1 MSHLANSVDDG
12 KIPGP
17 SEEHFQYVNRVR
29 RTRAMIVVLRIL
41 IFVGL
46 FALWEIAAR
55 LGWIDSFIASQ
66 PSKAWASAVNLAK
79 RGELATHLAYT
90 VGETV
95 AGFVIGTTLGVV
107 IAVLLWWSVMLSRV
121 AEPYVVVLNSIPKV
135 ALGPIFIVWL
145 GTDVDAIVAMA
156 IAVSVI
162 VTVMMVYTGF
172 NEVDP
177 NKVKLL
183 KTFGASKWQVLQ
195 KVVIPSS
202 VPVIIAALKVNV
214 GLSLVGTIVGEFL
227 VSKAGL
233 GFLIVYGGQVFNMSL
248 VMSSVILLSGV
259 SVILYYLVSRLE
271 ESVVKWRG

>member
-1 MSHLANSVDDG
+1 MSRLVSRVNPG
-12 KIPGP
+12 KTPEA
-17 SEEHFQYVNRVR
+17 SEEHLQYVNRVR
-29 RTRAMIVVLRIL
+29 RTRAMIVTLRVL

-46 FALWEIAAR
+46 FVLWEVAAR
-55 LGWIDSFIASQ
+55 LGWIDSFITSQ
-66 PSKAWASAVNLAK
+66 PSRAWASAVNLAK
-79 RGELATHLAYT
+79 RGELAMHLGYT

-95 AGFVIGTTLGVV
+95 AGFVIGTVLGVV
-107 IAVLLWWSVMLSRV
+107 IAILLWWSPMLSRV

-145 GTDVDAIVAMA
+145 GTDIDAIVAMA

-183 KTFGASKWQVLQ
+183 KTFGATKWQVLQ

-227 VSKAGL
+227 VSRAGL